1 VFLLRPHHANF
12 KKRLVKSP
20 KIYFYD
26 AGLVSWLLGIQT
38 PEQIETHPLRG
49 NIFETCIIAELMKS
63 RFNKGERPNLFFWR
77 DSNGNEVDVLIDQG
91 TGLVPV
97 EIKSGKTITH
107 EAFTG
112 LLKWCSLAGKL
123 AAEPVLIYGGSD
135 SYRQSG
141 VKVVGW
147 KEAGKV

>member
-1 VFLLRPHHANF
+1 
-12 KKRLVKSP
+12 
-20 KIYFYD
+20 
-26 AGLVSWLLGIQT
+26 
-38 PEQIETHPLRG
+38 
-49 NIFETCIIAELMKS
+49 MKS
-63 RFNKGERPNLFFWR
+63 RLNKGERPNLFFWR
-77 DSNGNEVDVLIDQG
+77 DGNGNEVDVLIDQG

-107 EAFTG
+107 EPFNG
-112 LLKWCSLAGKL
+112 LLKWCSLAGDL